1 MASSPVSGQRYPL
14 PGLPSQDRCLVMGVV
29 NVTPDSFSD
38 GGAWLGADAAV
49 AHGLELAAQGADIV
63 DVGGESTRPGA
74 QRISAEE
81 EIRRVQPVIAE
92 LARSGVPVSVDTMR
106 ARVAELALEAGARLV
121 NDVSGGLADPHM
133 PRLVAKAS
141 VPYVVMHWRGHSHD
155 MNSRAV
161 YDDVVR
167 EVRDELRRRV
177 DAVVAEGVD
186 PSMIVLD
193 PGLGFSKLS
202 EHNWRLLAALP
213 DIACLGAGTARERPS
228 GAGAARHGGGPPRR
242 FPVLV
247 GASRKRF
254 LGRLLA
260 TADGTPRSFTGSDD
274 ATVATTA
281 LAAAAGAWCVRV
293 HKVPANADA
302 VRVAAAWRA
311 ARAGPA
317 MRTDR
322 IEVRGL
328 RVRGRHGVLDAERR
342 DGQEFLID
350 AVLAVDTRP
359 AAASDDLSLTVDYAG
374 LSERL
379 AAIVAGEPV
388 KLIET
393 LAERLA
399 QACLAEPAVRQAEI
413 TVHKPDAPMGRPF
426 GDVSVTICR
435 ERAVRVVIAL
445 GSNLG
450 DRLRELQRAVDALA
464 ATPGLDITAVSPVYE
479 TAPVGGPRAAGLP
492 ERGRPGGDVPPGR

>member
-1 MASSPVSGQRYPL
+1 MSSGPQPHQPEYRL
-14 PGLPSQDRCLVMGVV
+14 AGLPSEPRCLVMGVV

-38 GGAWLGADAAV
+38 GGQWLGADAAV

-81 EIRRVQPVIAE
+81 EVRRVLPVITE
-92 LARSGVPVSVDTMR
+92 LSRAGVPVSVDTMR
-106 ARVAELALEAGARLV
+106 ASVAELALEAGARLV

-133 PRLVAKAS
+133 PRLVAKAA

-155 MNSRAV
+155 MNSRAI
-161 YDDVVR
+161 YGDVVA

-186 PSMIVLD
+186 PAMVILD

-213 DIACLGAGTARERPS
+213 EIAALGPGRP
-228 GAGAARHGGGPPRR
+228 

-260 TADGTPRSFTGSDD
+260 GPDGTPRSFSGSDD

-302 VRVAAAWRA
+302 VRVAAAWGA
-311 ARAGPA
+311 AIPG
-317 MRTDR
+317 
-322 IEVRGL
+322 E
-328 RVRGRHGVLDAERR
+328 
-342 DGQEFLID
+342 
-350 AVLAVDTRP
+350 TRP
-359 AAASDDLSLTVDYAG
+359 
-374 LSERL
+374 R
-379 AAIVAGEPV
+379 
-388 KLIET
+388 
-393 LAERLA
+393 
-399 QACLAEPAVRQAEI
+399 
-413 TVHKPDAPMGRPF
+413 
-426 GDVSVTICR
+426 
-435 ERAVRVVIAL
+435 
-445 GSNLG
+445 
-450 DRLRELQRAVDALA
+450 
-464 ATPGLDITAVSPVYE
+464 
-479 TAPVGGPRAAGLP
+479 GGPEGRADGS
-492 ERGRPGGDVPPGR
+492 D